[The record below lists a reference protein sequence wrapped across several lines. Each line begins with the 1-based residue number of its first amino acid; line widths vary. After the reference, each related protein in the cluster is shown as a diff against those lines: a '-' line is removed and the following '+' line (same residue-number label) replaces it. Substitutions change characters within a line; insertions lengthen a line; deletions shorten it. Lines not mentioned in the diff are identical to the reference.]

1 MSLKIAILGGTSHIA
16 RAITPYLLEA
26 GAELTLF
33 ARSPEKLK
41 GSNCSVHKGFDSFMY
56 GNFDVIINCIGAG
69 TPKEL
74 ASDYNRWFSVLEH
87 FDNLALD
94 YLKNVNQ
101 ETLYVMFSSGA
112 VYGRQNNAPV
122 EENSFWRFYPNRVSV
137 PDYYAV
143 SKIYSE
149 AKHRSL
155 PQLKIAD
162 LRIFSFF
169 SHCIDLDSGYFMTDL
184 VKALVKNE
192 IFKTSPADMLRDY
205 PHPSDLAA
213 LILRCAAEKH
223 INTALD
229 VASREPVS
237 KNIILKTFSS
247 KFGLKYRST
256 DSFSETSPNGSINI
270 YVPTVDL
277 AEKMLN
283 WKAVCSSIETLLSET
298 EVILDN
304 YGKA

>member
-1 MSLKIAILGGTSHIA
+1 MTLKIAILGGTSHIA

-26 GAELTLF
+26 NAELTLF

-41 GSNCSVHKGFDSFMY
+41 DPKCSVHKGFDSFMQ
-56 GNFDVIINCIGAG
+56 GNFNVIINCIGAG

-74 ASDYNRWFSVLEH
+74 AGDYNRWFSVLEY

-101 ETLYVMFSSGA
+101 DALYVMFSSGA

-122 EENSFWRFYPNRVSV
+122 EEDSFWRFYPNKIGV
-137 PDYYAV
+137 PDYYAI

-155 PQLKIAD
+155 PYLKIAD

-169 SHCIDLDSGYFMTDL
+169 SRHIDLDSGYFMTDL
-184 VKALVKNE
+184 VRSLVNKE
-192 IFKTSPADMLRDY
+192 TLKTSSADIIRDY

-213 LILRCAAEKH
+213 LILRCANEKH
-223 INTALD
+223 INTSID
-229 VASREPVS
+229 VASTEPVS
-237 KNIILKTFSS
+237 KSLILKTFSS
-247 KFGLKYRST
+247 GFGLKYGLT
-256 DSFSETSPNGSINI
+256 DSFSETSPNGNINI

-277 AEKMLN
+277 AEKILN
-283 WKAVCSSIETLLSET
+283 WKAVNSSLDTLLSET
-298 EVILDN
+298 EIILTN